1 MTRTDS
7 APGTRLA
14 GALLLISLVA
24 LLAAV
29 AIVVPSGLTLN
40 PEDPAAALA
49 AVSGK
54 VGLHLGELAFDVAGW
69 SAMTAA
75 GLLIA
80 GSVPASRP
88 HVAVLAGGLLACAGL
103 AGVLHNAGNLAVTQ
117 LAGDP
122 AAEGTVRAVLL
133 TAKWGVNLAGLL
145 WVAATVAAVAGLRM
159 SRAMRRA
166 GGLAVVC
173 GLAAVVLPWTT
184 GTEGLPG
191 AVEQLG
197 YALQLPV
204 MAWYGLLGFRYL
216 RGREHPGNGEERV
229 RRPGVH

>member
-7 APGTRLA
+7 VPAMRLA

-29 AIVVPSGLTLN
+29 AILVPSGLTLN
-40 PEDPAAALA
+40 PEDPAAVLA
-49 AVSGK
+49 AVSDR
-54 VGLHLGELAFDVAGW
+54 VGLHLAKLAFDVAGW

-75 GLLIA
+75 GLLVAA

-88 HVAVLAGGLLACAGL
+88 HVAVLAGGLLACTGL
-103 AGVLHNAGNLAVTQ
+103 AGVLHDAGNLAVTQ

-122 AAEGTVRAVLL
+122 AAPGAEVTVQALLL
-133 TAKWGVNLAGLL
+133 TGKWGVNLVGLL
-145 WVAATVAAVAGLRM
+145 WAAATVAAVAGLRL

-166 GGLAVVC
+166 GAVAVVC
-173 GLAAVVLPWTT
+173 SLAAVVLPWTT

-191 AVEQLG
+191 AVEQVG

-216 RGREHPGNGEERV
+216 RGGER
-229 RRPGVH
+229 